1 MAAGKKISTV
11 SKLLILQALVMFLTV
26 SGFMLLGGWQT
37 ALSSGLGSL
46 VALLPNIYCAYR
58 IHLASGKEAKVIV
71 RTFYASETKKILLT
85 AALFVIVFQIRG
97 VNILTL
103 FAGYIAVVS
112 VHWLALIIWRD

>member
-1 MAAGKKISTV
+1 MAARKKISTV
-11 SKLLILQALVMFLTV
+11 SKLLILQALVMLLTV
-26 SGFMLLGGWQT
+26 SGFMLLGGRQA

-46 VALLPNIYCAYR
+46 VALLPNIYFAYR